1 MRLAAS
7 LFILVSFICSN
18 QVYSQQRPNIIFV
31 LTDDLGYADLSC
43 YGNPVIKTPFL
54 DQMAGKGVRATNY
67 VVTSPTCSPS
77 RASLLTGRYCTRP
90 NIPSPLAPGSPL
102 GLPAAEV
109 TIAEMLK
116 SSGYRTAMIG
126 KWHLGDHQ
134 ANLPMNQ
141 GFDSYFGLLYSHDYR
156 PPYFKG
162 DSTIKLYRNNAPV
175 VVSPH
180 DSSLIQL
187 YTKEAIQFVKA
198 QKKDKPFFLYLSH
211 NMPHLPVYF
220 AAHTQNSSMENG
232 GELGAVITD
241 MDAGLAEIWKTLE
254 QQGLADNTIFMFSS
268 DNGPWNDYPS
278 RMSDDSVTRSYHTGY
293 TGVFKGSKATT
304 YEGGVRVPFIVYW
317 KNHTLK
323 GETVHAAMTCLDVL
337 PTLAEWVHC
346 PLPANTVLDGQS
358 ITPVLTRKNAPDTHR
373 DIYYVHNNVP
383 EVIRQGP
390 WKLRRTKLSG
400 QPNIELFNLNYDPA
414 ERVNVSQEHPEIVAK
429 LKGLLDQ
436 YPAN

>member
-1 MRLAAS
+1 MRFTGFL
-7 LFILVSFICSN
+7 LFLVLFLCN
-18 QVYSQQRPNIIFV
+18 DKVFSQQRPNIIFV

-54 DQMAGKGVRATNY
+54 DRMAGMGVRATNY

-102 GLPAAEV
+102 GLPASEI
-109 TIAEMLK
+109 TLAEMLK
-116 SSGYRTAMIG
+116 ASGYKTAMVG

-134 ANLPMNQ
+134 ANLPVNQ

-156 PPYFKG
+156 SPYVKS
-162 DSTIKLYRNNAPV
+162 DTTMKLYRNNTPV
-175 VVSPH
+175 VLHPA

-187 YTKEAIQFVKA
+187 YTRETIQFIKQ
-198 QKKDKPFFLYLSH
+198 QKKDQPFFLYLSH

-220 AAHTQNSSMENG
+220 AAHRKNSSMENG
-232 GELGAVITD
+232 GELGAVIAE
-241 MDAGLAEIWKTLE
+241 MDAGLAAIWKTLE

-278 RMSDDSVTRSYHTGY
+278 RMADDSVTRSYHTGY
-293 TGVFKGSKATT
+293 AGVFRGSKAST

-323 GETVHAAMTCLDVL
+323 GVSTGAAMTCLDVL

-346 PLPANTVLDGQS
+346 PLPAHTVLDGQS
-358 ITPVLTRKNAPDTHR
+358 IAPVLTRNNAPDAHR
-373 DIYYVHNNVP
+373 EIYYVHNNIP
-383 EVIRQGP
+383 EAVRQGA
-390 WKLRRTKLSG
+390 WKLRRTKPGG
-400 QPNIELFNLNYDPA
+400 QPLIELFNLNSDPA
-414 ERVNVSQEHPEIVAK
+414 ERVNLSAGHPEIVAK
-429 LKGLLDQ
+429 LTTLLDQ
-436 YPAN
+436 YPVN

>member
-1 MRLAAS
+1 MRLSGIPLLLA
-7 LFILVSFICSN
+7 LFFCSN
-18 QVYSQQRPNIIFV
+18 TVFSQQRPNVIFV

-54 DQMAGKGVRATNY
+54 DRMAGMGVRATNY

-90 NIPSPLAPGSPL
+90 DIPLPLAPGSPL
-102 GLPAAEV
+102 GLPAGEV

-116 SSGYRTAMIG
+116 AAGYKTAMVG

-156 PPYFKG
+156 KPYVKS
-162 DSTIKLYRNNAPV
+162 DSTIKLYRNYTPAV
-175 VVSPH
+175 VRPH
-180 DSSLIQL
+180 DSTLVQT
-187 YTKEAIQFVKA
+187 YTREAIQFIKE

-220 AAHTQNSSMENG
+220 AAQRKNSSMENG
-232 GELGAVITD
+232 GELGAVIAE
-241 MDAGLAEIWKTLE
+241 MDEGLAAIWKTLE

-278 RMSDDSVTRSYHTGY
+278 RMSDDSVTKSYHTGY
-293 TGVFKGSKATT
+293 TGVFRGSKATT
-304 YEGGVRVPFIVYW
+304 YEGGVRVPFIAYW

-323 GETVHAAMTCLDVL
+323 GATVHAAMTCLDVL
-337 PTLAEWVHC
+337 PTLAEWIHC

-358 ITPVLTRKNAPDTHR
+358 IATLLTRNNAPDTHR
-373 DIYYVHNNVP
+373 EIYYVHNNIP
-383 EVIRQGP
+383 EVVRQGP

-400 QPNIELFNLNYDPA
+400 QPVIELFNLNYDPA
-414 ERVNVSQEHPEIVAK
+414 ERVNLSNEHPEIVAK
-429 LKGLLDQ
+429 LTALLAQ
-436 YPAN
+436 YPVN